1 MRIGIDAQ
9 FLGPRDRG
17 LGIYTENLIR
27 NLKKIDPP
35 TGEAGKKNQY
45 FILEYRGLK
54 RHLLMPFQL
63 KKLNLDLVHFT
74 HFNLPVLYC
83 APYFPFG
90 KIFRGRGKFVVTIH
104 DLILSHV
111 SLFKGLAY
119 KVILKSALKRAD
131 KIIAVS
137 EYTKKDILKHY
148 KINPDKI
155 KVIYEGVR

>member
-9 FLGPRDRG
+9 FLGPKDRG

-27 NLKKIDPP
+27 NLKKIDLP

-54 RHLLMPFQL
+54 RHLLMPFKL

-74 HFNLPVLYC
+74 YFNVPVSY
-83 APYFPFG
+83 
-90 KIFRGRGKFVVTIH
+90 RGKFVVTIH

-111 SLFKGLAY
+111 SFFKRLAY
-119 KVILKSALKRAD
+119 KIILKSALKRAD

-137 EYTKKDILKHY
+137 EYTKKDILKKY
-148 KINPDKI
+148 SVNPNKI